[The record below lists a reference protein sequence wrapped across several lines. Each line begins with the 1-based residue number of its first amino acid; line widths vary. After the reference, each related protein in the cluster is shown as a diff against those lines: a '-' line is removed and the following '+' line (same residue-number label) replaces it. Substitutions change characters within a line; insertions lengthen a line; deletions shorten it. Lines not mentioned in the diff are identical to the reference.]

1 MCLKNKTKLINDIC
15 LFIGAV
21 HVHVNAWVRVCALF
35 GGQRQL
41 VGASSLLLPRGS
53 QDSSPGHDDR

>member
-1 MCLKNKTKLINDIC
+1 MVFIY

-21 HVHVNAWVRVCALF
+21 YVHVNTWVRVCALF